1 LQCNLVLYDVEDVLE
16 VFPMLIPETILEWFV
31 FIWGCEQCFKMS
43 GQISHESHYYL
54 KDLIWMYYA
63 CLGLPYGKEDQT
75 FLINDEPTKLLWNL
89 KWSGFFL
96 IIKGTNVSKNKV
108 QWLDLASQLWPMLLE
123 FPLIKTIWIHYDR
136 MVKYSKHCLSL
147 CLKNYYWFV

>member
-1 LQCNLVLYDVEDVLE
+1 
-16 VFPMLIPETILEWFV
+16 
-31 FIWGCEQCFKMS
+31 
-43 GQISHESHYYL
+43 
-54 KDLIWMYYA
+54 MYYA

-108 QWLDLASQLWPMLLE
+108 QWLDLASQL
-123 FPLIKTIWIHYDR
+123 
-136 MVKYSKHCLSL
+136 
-147 CLKNYYWFV
+147 